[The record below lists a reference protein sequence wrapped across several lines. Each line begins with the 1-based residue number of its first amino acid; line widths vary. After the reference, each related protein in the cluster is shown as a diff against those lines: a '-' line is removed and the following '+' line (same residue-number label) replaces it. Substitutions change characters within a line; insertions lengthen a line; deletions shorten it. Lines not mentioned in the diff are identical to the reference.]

1 MASLIFSLYL
11 ILVLIWFLFSL
22 LVVMFT
28 LRYHLFSVTNWVMIA
43 LYIIIALQIFTVTAT
58 SLSKYTRTPQLFPFV
73 KQRTYDYH
81 LSQ

>member
-1 MASLIFSLYL
+1 MTSLIFSIYL

-22 LVVMFT
+22 LVVTFT

-58 SLSKYTRTPQLFPFV
+58 SLSKYTPSQKLFPFV
-73 KQRTYDYH
+73 KQRTYEYH